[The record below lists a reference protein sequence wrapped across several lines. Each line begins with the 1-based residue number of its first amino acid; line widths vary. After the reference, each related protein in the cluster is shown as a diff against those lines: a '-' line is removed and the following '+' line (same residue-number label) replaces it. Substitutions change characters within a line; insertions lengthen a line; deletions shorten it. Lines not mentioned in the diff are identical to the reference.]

1 MMKVRD
7 DHHLHAPTWLTI
19 PNALT
24 FLRILLTPL
33 FGYYWWRHRFG
44 LAIAAFAAASI
55 SDFFDGLIARLLN
68 QRSKLG
74 QVLDPAADKLLVT
87 VTFIVA
93 AATGAV
99 PKWLAALVIG
109 RDLMLATGGAVFAFI
124 YRGIIGPERWRPT
137 RIGKYATF
145 FTICTIGLA
154 LMHSITENERLRP
167 FVGALGMMSAATT
180 TVSGIQYI
188 WATVKAVMHGPDLTP
203 RSQS

>member
-1 MMKVRD
+1 MKVRD

-55 SDFFDGLIARLLN
+55 SDFFDGLTARLLN

-99 PKWLAALVIG
+99 PIWLAWLVIG
-109 RDLMLATGGAVFAFI
+109 RDVLLATGGALFAFV
-124 YRGIIGPERWRPT
+124 YRGILGPERWRPT

-154 LMHSITENERLRP
+154 LVQQITERESLRP
-167 FVGALGMMSAATT
+167 FVGALGIMSAVTT

-188 WATVKAVMHGPDLTP
+188 VAGVKAFLRGVTP
-203 RSQS
+203 APGAES

>member
-1 MMKVRD
+1 MKVRD
-7 DHHLHAPTWLTI
+7 DQHLHAPEWLTV

-24 FLRILLTPL
+24 FLRILLTPI
-33 FGYYWWRHRFG
+33 FGYCWWRHRYG
-44 LAIAAFAAASI
+44 LAVAAFAAASI
-55 SDFFDGLIARLLN
+55 SDFFDGLAARVLN

-99 PKWLAALVIG
+99 PIWLACLVIG
-109 RDLMLATGGAVFAFI
+109 RDVLLATGGALFAFV
-124 YRGIIGPERWRPT
+124 YRGILGPERWRPT

-145 FTICTIGLA
+145 FTVCTIGLA
-154 LMHSITENERLRP
+154 LLHSFTERESLRP
-167 FVGALGMMSAATT
+167 FVGALGIMSAATT

-188 WATVKAVMHGPDLTP
+188 VAGVKAFRRGVQLAPGNNE
-203 RSQS
+203 S